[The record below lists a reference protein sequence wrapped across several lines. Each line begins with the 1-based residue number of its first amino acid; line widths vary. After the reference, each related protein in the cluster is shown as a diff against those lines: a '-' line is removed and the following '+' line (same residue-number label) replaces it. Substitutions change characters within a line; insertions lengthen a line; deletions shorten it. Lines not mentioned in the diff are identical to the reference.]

1 MGHDLEHV
9 WLTSGMILR
18 PDFYQPAPS
27 DRAAERR
34 ALGLDEHRPTGVVM
48 FGGHGSMQMRSIAR
62 ALADVQLILLCG
74 HNRALADSLK
84 RQRPSAPHVVLGFTP
99 EVHRYLRLGDF
110 FIGKPGPGALSEALH
125 CGLPVIT
132 FRNAWTM
139 PQERYNTQWVLE
151 QGVGVVLRSTRALGA
166 AVDDVCE
173 RLPELR
179 ARVREL
185 DNRAV
190 FELPAILDEVMLG
203 ASVPISRAWRSAMAP
218 I

>member
-1 MGHDLEHV
+1 
-9 WLTSGMILR
+9 
-18 PDFYQPAPS
+18 
-27 DRAAERR
+27 
-34 ALGLDEHRPTGVVM
+34 
-48 FGGHGSMQMRSIAR
+48 
-62 ALADVQLILLCG
+62 
-74 HNRALADSLK
+74 
-84 RQRPSAPHVVLGFTP
+84 
-99 EVHRYLRLGDF
+99 VHRYLRLGDF

-151 QGVGVVLRSTRALGA
+151 QGVGVVLRSTSTLGA

-190 FELPAILDEVMLG
+190 FELPAILDDVMLG
-203 ASVPISRAWRSAMAP
+203 ASMPTSRAWRSAMAP
-218 I
+218 V